1 MNREQPKHPSEPE
14 PLVGDHFINHLIET
28 APNAEA
34 AERIRDAYEYH
45 GTSMAAFLGLDD
57 IDPYGEHIALDFLNC
72 YHGKYALMSD
82 LVDEVAEERGWL
94 QTLEKVYE
102 EHPELEFLLTLDRE
116 GVRDLVEMR
125 YDVVDLGELYVFEK

>member
-1 MNREQPKHPSEPE
+1 MNHEQPKHHSERE
-14 PLVGDHFINHLIET
+14 PLIGDHFINHLIET

-57 IDPYGEHIALDFLNC
+57 IDPYCEHIVLDFLNC
-72 YHGKYALMSD
+72 YHGKYVRMSD
-82 LVDEVAEERGWL
+82 LVDEVIEERGWL